1 MSEQSAG
8 VANVLNLRCR
18 LRSDIAE
25 LELPNFGGQVCVAIG
40 DQLAC
45 RLARRSAALIAF
57 GIKAANFAKFEACC
71 TFAWSVMRPELDDCF
86 W

>member
-1 MSEQSAG
+1 MSEQPAG

-45 RLARRSAALIAF
+45 RLVTRLT
-57 GIKAANFAKFEACC
+57 EAIPQH
-71 TFAWSVMRPELDDCF
+71 FPAHAQAGVVGDEA
-86 W
+86 